1 MAVADQIAVVNRG
14 RIEQIGGPREL
25 YEEPATE
32 FVMSF
37 VGPATKVDG
46 RWVRPHDLDL
56 VPEPSDGSLEAMVRR
71 IVHLGFEV
79 RVELETGDGEP
90 LWAQLTRDEVEHL
103 ELEPGQIVYV
113 LADRDAVPV

>member
-1 MAVADQIAVVNRG
+1 
-14 RIEQIGGPREL
+14 
-25 YEEPATE
+25 
-32 FVMSF
+32 
-37 VGPATKVDG
+37 
-46 RWVRPHDLDL
+46 VRPHDLDL

-90 LWAQLTRDEVEHL
+90 LWAQLTRDEVEQL